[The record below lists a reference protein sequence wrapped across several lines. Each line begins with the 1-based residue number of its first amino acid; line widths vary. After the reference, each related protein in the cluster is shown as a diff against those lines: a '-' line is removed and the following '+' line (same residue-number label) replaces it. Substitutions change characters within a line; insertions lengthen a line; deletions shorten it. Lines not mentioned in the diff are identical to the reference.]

1 MLFAVDFHVRISQL
15 PETKKDLKMRK
26 IFYKFLSKNLQNYST
41 TVDNPLAN
49 SREIFSTCVTIS
61 KKQAQAQRQKELE
74 AAYGKNLL
82 GLSKK
87 LDRDGLSLK
96 MLPICETKDL
106 TKLYKIYGRSG
117 MHVNGILYQLAP
129 LVPVISEKDCG
140 LLPTPTKTDPNR
152 AYHYKPG
159 TKEKVYSLEGL
170 AKNGSIDLPTPQAT
184 DSWNTR
190 DSRKRFNR
198 TGTKDYNEK
207 KANNPVCQDL
217 YTALTKFT
225 LPTPTCRDSGS
236 PLPPRKKNKTGG
248 QKPPLVSV
256 IGGKLNP
263 TFVEW
268 MMGYPKNWT
277 LIEKNESN
285 NSETQ

>member
-1 MLFAVDFHVRISQL
+1 MDFPVRISQL

-41 TVDNPLAN
+41 TVDNPLATP
-49 SREIFSTCVTIS
+49 REIFSTCVTIS

-129 LVPVISEKDCG
+129 LVPVTSGKDCG
-140 LLPTPTKTDPNR
+140 SLPTPTAR
-152 AYHYKPG
+152 AWRDENL
-159 TKEKVYSLEGL
+159 KEPEKFVKKSNLCASLMM
-170 AKNGSIDLPTPQAT
+170 
-184 DSWNTR
+184 
-190 DSRKRFNR
+190 
-198 TGTKDYNEK
+198 
-207 KANNPVCQDL
+207 
-217 YTALTKFT
+217 

-236 PLPPRKKNKTGG
+236 PLPPRKKNKTGR

-268 MMGYPKNWT
+268 MMGYPENWT
-277 LIEKNESN
+277 LIEKNESS